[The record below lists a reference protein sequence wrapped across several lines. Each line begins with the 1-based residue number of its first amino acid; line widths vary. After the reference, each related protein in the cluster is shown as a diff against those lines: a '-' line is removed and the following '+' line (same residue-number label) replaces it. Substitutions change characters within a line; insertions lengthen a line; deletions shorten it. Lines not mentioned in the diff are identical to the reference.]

1 MQPETE
7 GKEEKG
13 PNHIPYI
20 NDPGKRPHPDSGAGE
35 PEDSYESEFET
46 TDDAEEAGR
55 ES

>member
-20 NDPGKRPHPDSGAGE
+20 NDPGKRPHPNAGQ
-35 PEDSYESEFET
+35 ESEDEGEQLDESEST
-46 TDDAEEAGR
+46 ESEESPA
-55 ES
+55 